1 MEFLQT
7 ADMGALLLISI
18 VLVVLCVVGLLVFFG
33 LQIIGTTFFGLIE
46 VVTGVISGGPAVWCG
61 CLVLLAACGACAGG
75 ALLVATCSANPSSM
89 NFCLLF
95 SGG

>member
-7 ADMGALLLISI
+7 ADVGSLLLISI
-18 VLVVLCVVGLLVFFG
+18 VLVVLCVAGLLIFFG
-33 LQIIGTTFFGLIE
+33 IQIIGTTVVGVIE
-46 VVTGVISGGPAVWCG
+46 MVMGVISGGPAVWCG
-61 CLVLLAACGACAGG
+61 CLVLLAVCGLCAGG
-75 ALLVATCSANPSSM
+75 ALVVATCSSNPSSM